1 MFSNYSILHT
11 FACTSLNVSFCLVKK
26 KNELKKEEKTMKKGK
41 SGEGI
46 DENEEKDGE
55 KVRRCKG
62 KKIRRRRR

>member
-1 MFSNYSILHT
+1 
-11 FACTSLNVSFCLVKK
+11 VKK